1 MVSSVQVLGRIWI
14 VMHMLNFVSFSLFSM
29 SSLVRFL
36 LFSRSIKDLLETDL
50 PPPKIMVLP
59 LKLSL
64 WMFVT
69 LSYLETLLV
78 TSVMLSH
85 EIFSRFQ

>member
-1 MVSSVQVLGRIWI
+1 MLSSVQVLGRIWI
-14 VMHMLNFVSFSLFSM
+14 VMHMLNFESLSLFSM
-29 SSLVRFL
+29 SFLVRFL

-59 LKLSL
+59 LQLSL

-78 TSVMLSH
+78 TPVMLSH
-85 EIFSRFQ
+85 EIFLRFQ